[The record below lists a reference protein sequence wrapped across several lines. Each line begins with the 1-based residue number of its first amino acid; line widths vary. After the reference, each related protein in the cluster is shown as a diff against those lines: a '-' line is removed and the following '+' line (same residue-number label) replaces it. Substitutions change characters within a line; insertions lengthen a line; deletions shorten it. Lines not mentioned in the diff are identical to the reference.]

1 MRQGQVIGRLGSTGL
16 STGPHLH
23 YEVMINERFVDP
35 LAIRL
40 PRGRELAGKQLED
53 FKRERAF
60 IDDVLKRA
68 PGQAS
73 QLAQN

>member
-1 MRQGQVIGRLGSTGL
+1 
-16 STGPHLH
+16 
-23 YEVMINERFVDP
+23 MINERFVDP